1 MKLSI
6 KLTLL
11 AVLTAT
17 MIFGQAPA
25 EKPAA
30 TVHEAKLPTVS
41 APTTPTS
48 QSLNTSKLWRL
59 ATKANNLRMQANQT
73 QQAKAADAAD
83 AELQAETEKITSV
96 CSAAGLI
103 LGYDQD
109 EKSPTYQDVKCIAKP
124 PAPPPV
130 DAKPA
135 K

>member
-1 MKLSI
+1 MKL
-6 KLTLL
+6 LLL
-11 AVLTAT
+11 AALAAT
-17 MIFGQAPA
+17 MIFGQS
-25 EKPAA
+25 AA
-30 TVHEAKLPTVS
+30 VPTGTIHDPKTPTVG
-41 APTTPTS
+41 APTVAG

-83 AELQAETEKITSV
+83 AELQAETDKLTAS
-96 CSAAGLI
+96 CAAAGLV

-109 EKSPTYQDVKCIAKP
+109 EKSATFQDVKCVAKVP
-124 PAPPPV
+124 PPPPV